1 MFSKGM
7 AHGYHF
13 EETASLPAPPRP
25 LPTNLSFTFDLQA
38 DLVFSFAQD
47 VGGDTGVDA
56 LVLFAD
62 HLDFETAVLV
72 DVVVTTIQVTS
83 LPVLKPHNR
92 AAEHTAH

>member
-1 MFSKGM
+1 M
-7 AHGYHF
+7 ACGSHF
-13 EETASLPAPPRP
+13 EEMASLAAPTCP

-62 HLDFETAVLV
+62 HLDFQTAILI
-72 DVVVTTIQVTS
+72 DVVVPTIQVTP
-83 LPVLKPHNR
+83 LPVLKPHDR